1 MQLDTWGQVIISSFQ
16 NIWFGV
22 ISFLP
27 NLLAAIIIF
36 LVGWLVGS
44 VLGKWIAQVIRSLK
58 IDNAL
63 REVGTD
69 SALSKAGIRLNAGAF
84 IGGLVKWFVIVV
96 FLVASAEVLGLQQIT
111 GFLRTI
117 VLAYLPNVIVAA
129 LVLVIAAMIAE
140 ALQKIVAG
148 SAMAAG
154 VPSARFLGNLAK
166 WAIWIFAILVALSQ
180 MGIGAEII
188 NILVIGVVSMLALAG
203 GLAFGLGS
211 RDAAGRYVE
220 KISREI
226 SHHQSE

>member
-1 MQLDTWGQVIISSFQ
+1 MELSTWGQVIIASFQ

-44 VLGKWIAQVIRSLK
+44 VLGKWIAHLIRSLK

-69 SALSKAGIRLNAGAF
+69 EALSRAGLRLNVGAF
-84 IGGLVKWFVIVV
+84 IGGLVKWFIVVV
-96 FLVASAEVLGLQQIT
+96 FLVAAAEVLGMQQIT

-129 LVLVIAAMIAE
+129 IILVIAALIAT
-140 ALQKIVAG
+140 AIQKIVAS

-154 VPSARFLGNLAK
+154 VHSARFLGGLVK

-180 MGIGAEII
+180 MGIGTDII
-188 NILVIGVVSMLALAG
+188 NILIIGVVSMLALAG
-203 GLAFGLGS
+203 GLAFGLGG
-211 RDAAGRYVE
+211 REAAGRYLDR
-220 KISREI
+220 ITREV
-226 SHHQSE
+226 HHE

>member
-1 MQLDTWGQVIISSFQ
+1 MVNTWGQVIISSFQ

-44 VLGKWIAQVIRSLK
+44 VLGRWIAQIIRSLK
-58 IDNAL
+58 VDNAL

-69 SALSKAGIRLNAGAF
+69 DALSKAGLRLNVGAF
-84 IGGLVKWFVIVV
+84 IGGLVKWFIIIV
-96 FLVASAEVLGLQQIT
+96 FLVAAAEVLGLQQIT
-111 GFLRTI
+111 DFLRTI

-140 ALQKIVAG
+140 ALQKITTA

-154 VPSARFLGNLAK
+154 VSSARFLGGLVK
-166 WAIWIFAILVALSQ
+166 WAIWIFAILVAFSQ
-180 MGIGAEII
+180 LGIAPEII

-203 GLAFGLGS
+203 GLAFGLGG
-211 RDAAGRYVE
+211 RDAAGRYIE
-220 KISREI
+220 KMNREVAR
-226 SHHQSE
+226 HQSE

>member
-69 SALSKAGIRLNAGAF
+69 EALSKAGIRLNAGAF
-84 IGGLVKWFVIVV
+84 IGGLVKWFVIIV

-154 VPSARFLGNLAK
+154 VPSARFLGGLAK

-211 RDAAGRYVE
+211 RDVAARYLE
-220 KISREI
+220 KMSREI

>member
-1 MQLDTWGQVIISSFQ
+1 MPLNTWGQVIISSFQ

-44 VLGKWIAQVIRSLK
+44 VLGKWIAQVVRSLK

-69 SALSKAGIRLNAGAF
+69 DALSKAGIRLNIGAF
-84 IGGLVKWFVIVV
+84 IGGLVKWFVIIV

-129 LVLVIAAMIAE
+129 LVLVIAALIAE
-140 ALQKIVAG
+140 ALQKIVSG

-154 VPSARFLGNLAK
+154 VPSARFLGGLTK

-211 RDAAGRYVE
+211 RDVAARYME
-220 KISREI
+220 KMSREVAR
-226 SHHQSE
+226 HQSE